1 MKVGLLYSAIMT
13 CLVWAGTPA
22 CSIAACTEVKVTES
36 KALLQ
41 SKKSA

>member
-22 CSIAACTEVKVTES
+22 CSIAACIAVKVTES